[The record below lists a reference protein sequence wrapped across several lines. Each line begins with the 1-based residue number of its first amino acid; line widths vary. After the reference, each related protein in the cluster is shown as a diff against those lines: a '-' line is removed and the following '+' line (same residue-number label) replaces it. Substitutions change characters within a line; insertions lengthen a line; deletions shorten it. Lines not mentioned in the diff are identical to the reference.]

1 MLSHTSAALGTRAVK
16 MWKAEKERERLE
28 MGRTEAVWE
37 LQEGFGNMKPGMCSS
52 AAASERT
59 TPARSWILPKFKG
72 GLLCQVAGFV
82 PPLAESSLHF
92 LTSGR

>member
-1 MLSHTSAALGTRAVK
+1 MK

-28 MGRTEAVWE
+28 MGRMEAVWE
-37 LQEGFGNMKPGMCSS
+37 LQEDSGNMEPGMCSS

-59 TPARSWILPKFKG
+59 APAGRWILPKFKG

-82 PPLAESSLHF
+82 LPLAESSLHF
-92 LTSGR
+92 LTSGH